1 MADAL
6 LQSDVSERRH
16 RPWPLSVLKWLL
28 IALVGLVALVG
39 LAILGLNTGPGKRLI
54 VDQLNKYELASGLGF
69 EVGAIRGS
77 IYGDMTLVDLR
88 VRDGKGVF
96 LTSPAV
102 RVDWHPFAFTNNH
115 IDVDELSAKRV
126 VLRRLPELKPDPNAD
141 PNAPLLPDYDIDV
154 DRLAVDQF
162 VLEAPV
168 TGERRIASVVGTVA
182 IADRRA
188 RIKARAGTLAIA
200 GLKGGDRLALTLD
213 AVPDDDIF
221 DLSAHLRA
229 PADGAVA
236 ALVGID
242 KPIEARIGG
251 KGRWSAWTGQLL
263 ANVGGERLATLA
275 VQGRDGTFRVKG
287 LTRPALLAQVPAQAA
302 ALLKPVTAVDVTAAL
317 DERRVDL
324 NAALSSPSFDLVAN
338 GLIDL
343 GESSFRD
350 LKIAFRLDK
359 PSAIL
364 PNLSGRDVRAT
375 LALDGK
381 FATPVVDY
389 RIQAAAL
396 GFGDTVVQGLTAA
409 GKARVNTDRILVP
422 VSATARAITGL
433 NATAGELLTNVRL
446 DGDLAVQGTKVLSD
460 NLRIRSDRLDGTAV
474 VVADTAT
481 GLYTGAIQGTLN
493 GYRVESV
500 GIFNLK
506 TDVDLRYSP
515 SGYALV
521 GRVRARSTRLFNDG
535 VREQLGGDAVA
546 SARVFYGADG
556 VARFDQLKL
565 TAPLFRITDGSGR
578 YQPNGQILFNAQA
591 RSTTYGPLQVAVTG
605 TLTQPVARLKATS
618 PGVGIGLAG
627 LEATVRGTAR
637 GYLVNA
643 TGATDYGPFSADL
656 TVLTGGG
663 PIVYDIARARF
674 AGVNLAGRVQQTAAG
689 PFAGSLTANGSGLD
703 GTIQLANVSGR
714 QRAAVRATANNYSA
728 PGSIPLS
735 VRRAL
740 IDATVT
746 LGDPLQAVGD
756 VQVQDLTYN
765 TLDIAAGRAKFDV
778 VGGRGRVQAL
788 AEGTSG
794 VPFRV
799 AANGDISPELSRLAL
814 TGRAN
819 GIDFRTS
826 APARVVREGSAYRLL
841 PTRVDFSQGSARIAG
856 LYGNGLQVQTR
867 LDQLDLALLNT
878 FSPGLG
884 LGGRA
889 TGSLDF
895 SQAADGSFPRA
906 DTRLQIRN
914 FTRTSLAAR
923 SKTVDLDVVGRLVPA
938 GGDAAAVIRRNGAL
952 IGRAKVQLS
961 PLGPGAGSWTTRLL
975 DAPLAGGIRYNG
987 PADVLFSLA
996 ALSGQSLSGPIGVA
1010 ADFSGRVS
1018 APQLTGLV
1026 RANTLTYRNE
1036 TYGTRLTE
1044 MAIDGRFT
1052 SSAFQLNRLTAKA
1065 GDGTVQASGRIDL
1078 AAASGFPADI
1088 RAVFDNAQLARG
1100 EPITTRAT
1108 GELRFVNTAAEGSL
1122 ISGTLRLPETRYR
1135 VIRTSAAEVPVL
1147 TGVRRP
1153 TPAAPPPN
1161 SRRVVTG
1168 DRLPAPRGELFPIRL
1183 DIAVVADNELFVTGM
1198 GLESEWSTNLKV
1210 TGTAFA
1216 PRMVGEVKLI
1226 RGTYS
1231 FSSRRFELTQGVVR
1245 FTGSIPIEPELRLAA
1260 TTDIDGVTV
1269 ILNVSGSAYTPQI
1282 TFSSSPSLPQDEV
1295 VSRIL
1300 FGSSVTNLSA
1310 IQAVQLAAALNSLRG
1325 SGGGLDPIGKLQSVA
1340 GIDRLRILSPDA
1352 TSGRGTALAA
1362 GQYITKDIYIEII
1375 TDARGFTATQL
1386 DIALSKALSVI
1397 SSFGSFGGS
1406 NVNVQYRKEY

>member
-1 MADAL
+1 MADE
-6 LQSDVSERRH
+6 VVTEHRRS
-16 RPWPLSVLKWLL
+16 WPLRLLKWLFL
-28 IALVGLVALVG
+28 AILALVVLVG
-39 LAILGLNTGPGKRLI
+39 LAVLGLNTGPGKRLI
-54 VDQLNKYELASGLGF
+54 ADQLNGYELASGLGF

-88 VRDGKGVF
+88 VRDQRGVF

-102 RVDWHPFAFTNNH
+102 RVDWHPFAFVRSH
-115 IDVDELSAKRV
+115 IDVDELSAARV
-126 VLRRLPELKPDPNAD
+126 VLRRLPELKADPNAD

-154 DRLAVDQF
+154 RRLAVGQF

-168 TGERRIASVVGTVA
+168 TGERRIASLDSTVA
-182 IADRRA
+182 IADGRA
-188 RIKARAGTLAIA
+188 AIKARAGTLAIA
-200 GLKGGDRLALTLD
+200 GLKGGDRLAFTLD
-213 AVPDDDIF
+213 AVPDDDTF
-221 DLSAHLRA
+221 DLAARLSA

-236 ALVGID
+236 ALAGVD

-251 KGRWSAWTGQLL
+251 KGSWSAWNGRLL
-263 ANVGGERLATLA
+263 ANIGGERLATLGLGA
-275 VQGRDGTFRVKG
+275 RDGTFRIKG
-287 LTRPALLAQVPAQAA
+287 DTRPALLSQVPAQAA
-302 ALLKPVTAVDVTAAL
+302 SLLKPATTVDITAAL
-317 DERRVDL
+317 DQRRVDL
-324 NAALSSPSFDLVAN
+324 NATLGSPSFDLVAN
-338 GLIDL
+338 GLVDL
-343 GESSFRD
+343 GESQFRD
-350 LKIAFRLDK
+350 LKLAFRLDQ
-359 PSAIL
+359 PSTIL

-389 RIQAAAL
+389 RVQAAAL
-396 GFGDTVVQGLTAA
+396 GFGDTVVQGLNAA
-409 GKARVNTDRILVP
+409 GKARVNSDRILVP

-433 NATAGELLTNVRL
+433 NATAGALLTNVRI
-446 DGDLAVQGTKVLSD
+446 DGDLAVQGTRVLSD
-460 NLRIRSDRLDGTAV
+460 NLRIHSDRLDGTAV
-474 VVADTAT
+474 VVADTST

-500 GIFNLK
+500 GVFNLN
-506 TDVDLRYSP
+506 TNVDLRYSP

-521 GRVRARSTRLFNDG
+521 GRVRARSTQLFNEG
-535 VREQLGGDAVA
+535 VRTQLGGNAVA

-556 VARFDQLKL
+556 VARFDQLRL
-565 TAPLFRITDGSGR
+565 TAPQFRVLDGSGR
-578 YQPNGQILFNAQA
+578 YQPNGRILFNASA

-637 GYLVNA
+637 GYLVSA

-656 TVLTGGG
+656 TVLTGRG

-674 AGVNLAGRVQQTAAG
+674 AGVDLAGRVQQTAAG
-689 PFAGSLTANGSGLD
+689 PFAGALTANGSGLN
-703 GTIQLANVSGR
+703 GTIQLANAGGR

-728 PGSIPLS
+728 PGRIPVS
-735 VRRAL
+735 VGRAL

-746 LGDPLQAVGD
+746 LGDPLAAVGD

-765 TLDIAAGRAKFDV
+765 TLDIAAARAKFDV

-788 AEGTSG
+788 AEGNSG

-799 AANGDISPELSRLAL
+799 AANGELTPTLNRVAL

-819 GIDFRTS
+819 GVDFRTA
-826 APARVVREGSAYRLL
+826 APARIVREGAAYRLL
-841 PTRVDFSQGSARIAG
+841 PTRVDFSQGSARVAG
-856 LYGNGLQVQTR
+856 LYGKGLQLQTR
-867 LDQLDLALLNT
+867 LDQLDLALLNS

-889 TGSLDF
+889 SGSLDF
-895 SQAADGSFPRA
+895 AQGSDGSFPTA
-906 DTRLQIRN
+906 DTRLQVRG
-914 FTRTSLAAR
+914 FTRTSLSAR
-923 SKTVDLDVVGRLVPA
+923 SKPVDLNIVGRLIPT
-938 GGDAAAVIRRNGAL
+938 GGDAAAIIRRNGAL
-952 IGRAKVQLS
+952 IGRAKVALT

-975 DAPLAGGIRYNG
+975 DAPLGGGIRYNG

-996 ALSGQSLSGPIGVA
+996 ALSGQSVSGPIGVA
-1010 ADFSGRVS
+1010 ADFGGRVS

-1026 RANTLTYRNE
+1026 RGKALTYRNE
-1036 TYGTRLTE
+1036 TYGTVLSDL
-1044 MAIDGRFT
+1044 AIDGRFDAA
-1052 SSAFQLNRLTAKA
+1052 AFQLNQLTAKA
-1065 GDGTVQASGRIDL
+1065 GDGTVTASGRIGL
-1078 AAASGFPADI
+1078 AADSGFPADI

-1100 EPITTRAT
+1100 DNLSTRAT
-1108 GELRFVNTAAEGSL
+1108 GELRFVNTAATGSL

-1135 VIRTSAAEVPVL
+1135 VIRSTAAEVPVL

-1153 TPAAPPPN
+1153 TPAAPKPGA
-1161 SRRVVTG
+1161 RRVVTG
-1168 DRLPAPRGELFPIRL
+1168 DVAPPAKSELFPIRL
-1183 DIAVVADNELFVTGM
+1183 DIAVVADNELYVTGM

-1216 PRMVGEVKLI
+1216 PRLVGEVKLI

-1231 FSSRRFELTQGVVR
+1231 FSSRRFELTEGLVR
-1245 FTGSIPIEPELRLAA
+1245 FTGSVPTEPELRLAA
-1260 TTDIDGVTV
+1260 TTDIEGVT
-1269 ILNVSGSAYTPQI
+1269 INLNVTGAAYTPQI
-1282 TFSSSPSLPQDEV
+1282 AFTSSPSLPQEEV
-1295 VSRIL
+1295 ISRIL

-1310 IQAVQLAAALNSLRG
+1310 IQAVQLASALNSLRG

-1375 TDARGFTATQL
+1375 RDARGFTATQL
-1386 DIALSKALSVI
+1386 DIALSKTLSVI
-1397 SSFGSFGGS
+1397 SSFSSFGGS
-1406 NVNVQYRKEY
+1406 NVNVQYRREF